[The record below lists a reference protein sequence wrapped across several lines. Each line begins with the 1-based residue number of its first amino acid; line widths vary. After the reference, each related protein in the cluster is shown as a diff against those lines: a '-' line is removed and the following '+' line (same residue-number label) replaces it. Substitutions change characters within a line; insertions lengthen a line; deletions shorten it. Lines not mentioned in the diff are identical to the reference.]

1 MIVEEFSYPS
11 ANGRDEITAWLY
23 RPEDETGPPR
33 ALFQLIHGYA
43 EHSRRY
49 MPMIEGL
56 TGKGIV
62 VVADDHVGHGATA
75 LSSGTWLD
83 TGGTGYQTF
92 IDDELAL
99 TEIARDSYP
108 DLPLILFGHS
118 WGSMIARE
126 YVSQCPDLADGLIL
140 SGVVEQLTSAGLDME
155 VLSQSAR
162 AAIALNV
169 SPKLR
174 EVSPRLRGSSEEEV
188 VTELA
193 TVIATKATARYEE
206 DDPMA
211 WVATDV
217 DARREFL
224 EDPLGAPARQPS
236 FDFFRDLL
244 GLYIRVGSDR
254 FPRRVSKDLPILIM
268 SGDQDPMGNYGEG
281 AYHLANKLWKE
292 GNRHVRTRVFPGAR
306 HEIQWEGSSRGG
318 VRQEILRFLDDVVEA
333 GREVSVD
340 EAPPRG

>member
-1 MIVEEFSYPS
+1 MIVEEFCYPS
-11 ANGRDEITAWLY
+11 ANGRDEISAWLY
-23 RPEDETGPPR
+23 RPEAEVGPPR

-49 MPMIEGL
+49 MPMIKDL
-56 TGKGIV
+56 TARGVV

-75 LSSGTWLD
+75 LASGTWLD

-92 IDDELAL
+92 IDDELTL
-99 TEIARDSYP
+99 TEKAQEEYP

-126 YVSQCPDLADGLIL
+126 YVSQCRDLADGLIL
-140 SGVVEQLTSAGLDME
+140 SGVVEQLTSAGLDLE

-162 AAIALNV
+162 AAIAVNV
-169 SPKLR
+169 SPK
-174 EVSPRLRGSSEEEV
+174 LRGSSEEEV
-188 VTELA
+188 LNELA
-193 TVIATKATARYEE
+193 AVIAAKANARYDE

-211 WVATDV
+211 WVATDL

-244 GLYIRVGSDR
+244 GLYIRVGSER
-254 FPRRVSKDLPILIM
+254 FPRRVNKNLPVLIM

-281 AYHLANKLWKE
+281 AYRLANRLWKE

-306 HEIQWEGSSRGG
+306 HEIHREESSRDE
-318 VRQEILRFLDDVVEA
+318 VRKEVLRFIDDVVEA
-333 GREVSVD
+333 GRGVSVS
-340 EAPPRG
+340 EAPPTD